1 MDGLVTP
8 AELQAELDEYSNEES
23 DTNTRLSTKG
33 LKRLAC
39 YSHKLQLILTHFDM
53 FRKKKTVTRGN
64 GNRGAIRGGRS
75 RGRGCQSNRTNG
87 EPQLPYFAEVINKAQ
102 KLVAAFNKSGYAVT
116 TLLKKTSKKLCADV
130 STSKYRITKATVT
143 YMNIYL
149 FLRVVVF
156 LFDVGTSS

>member
-1 MDGLVTP
+1 MP
-8 AELQAELDEYSNEES
+8 IQPNEWG
-23 DTNTRLSTKG
+23 T
-33 LKRLAC
+33 A
-39 YSHKLQLILTHFDM
+39 
-53 FRKKKTVTRGN
+53 
-64 GNRGAIRGGRS
+64 AA
-75 RGRGCQSNRTNG
+75 
-87 EPQLPYFAEVINKAQ
+87 FAEVINKAQ